1 MRFLILSIAVI
12 LLLSD
17 VFAKNQ
23 TKIDAELVKLIEENK
38 QTELRDFL
46 KRKKQSID
54 AKNVALRL
62 AVERNRVKIACML
75 INNGANPRI
84 KDENG
89 ITSLMIAAINNY
101 PSMVRLFMKMQGG
114 LRIEDNDGNYAAIH
128 AILRNNMEAYN
139 ELWAFK
145 PCGLPRKQHMAE
157 ILISTLELNRP
168 EMAKT
173 LIDNRFES
181 IPKDCIA
188 KALMIATRK
197 GYFDVVK
204 LLIEKGA
211 DVNARN
217 KISETA
223 LIQALK
229 KDVLLQR
236 NYS

>member
-1 MRFLILSIAVI
+1 
-12 LLLSD
+12 
-17 VFAKNQ
+17 
-23 TKIDAELVKLIEENK
+23 
-38 QTELRDFL
+38 
-46 KRKKQSID
+46 
-54 AKNVALRL
+54 
-62 AVERNRVKIACML
+62 
-75 INNGANPRI
+75 
-84 KDENG
+84 
-89 ITSLMIAAINNY
+89 
-101 PSMVRLFMKMQGG
+101 
-114 LRIEDNDGNYAAIH
+114 
-128 AILRNNMEAYN
+128 MEAYN

-145 PCGLPRKQHMAE
+145 PCEPHHHRFLAK
-157 ILISTLELNRP
+157 ILATSLALNRP